1 MSNRV
6 LLESIVAKIGNG
18 IDAEQ
23 IDQPSDGM
31 FPISRIETIWDGVI
45 DFERVKY
52 AQVTK
57 AEIDKYALQSGDI
70 LFSHINSPTHIGK
83 TAIYRSDQPLIH
95 GINLLLIRVDQKKCY
110 PEYLNYYF
118 KSKNVR
124 ALFRARCKK
133 AVNQASLNQ
142 PDILELEVPLPPLTE
157 QKRIASLLA
166 RADRLRQLRRTAH
179 DLSDSVLQSVFLEM
193 FGDPFRNEKGW
204 ERIEIAELI
213 RSGDT
218 INYGV
223 VQPGDDFPN
232 GTPVIRVGDLDNLDK
247 DITSLKL
254 IDPKIEASYKRSRIV
269 GDEILIACVGSIGK
283 IALATEKM
291 KGFNIVRAVAR
302 VPADYSLVNRLFLA
316 AYLSMPIIQDFFQRE
331 TRTVAQPTLNITQIE
346 ETPILMPP
354 LSLQEEFAGVVARVE
369 SLRGRMG
376 ESVRQ
381 VEGLFESLLNQAFN
395 QI

>member
-1 MSNRV
+1 MNKYP
-6 LLESIVAKIGNG
+6 IVPLGEVCDFVYGDGLKEADRKGGDVPVYGSNG
-18 IDAEQ
+18 IVGWHDEALTKGETLIVGRKGSIGEVHFSKVPCWAIDTTYFIEKTKVPCDFTWLYYTLKALDLTRLNKSAAIPGLNREDAYEQ
-23 IDQPSDGM
+23 KI
-31 FPISRIETIWDGVI
+31 
-45 DFERVKY
+45 
-52 AQVTK
+52 
-57 AEIDKYALQSGDI
+57 
-70 LFSHINSPTHIGK
+70 
-83 TAIYRSDQPLIH
+83 
-95 GINLLLIRVDQKKCY
+95 
-110 PEYLNYYF
+110 
-118 KSKNVR
+118 
-124 ALFRARCKK
+124 
-133 AVNQASLNQ
+133 
-142 PDILELEVPLPPLTE
+142 PLPPLTE

-179 DLSDSVLQSVFLEM
+179 DLCDALIQSVFLEM

-254 IDPKIEASYKRSRIV
+254 IDPKIEANYKRSRIV

-376 ESVRQ
+376 ESARQ
-381 VEGLFESLLNQAFN
+381 VDGLFESLLAEAFS
-395 QI
+395 

>member
-1 MSNRV
+1 MKWELRTLGDLGEWGSGGTPLSSTPEYYNGTIPWLIIEDLNDGV
-6 LLESIVAKIGNG
+6 VTSSQKTITELGLKNSSAKIVEPGTLLIAMYGSIGKLG
-18 IDAEQ
+18 I
-23 IDQPSDGM
+23 
-31 FPISRIETIWDGVI
+31 
-45 DFERVKY
+45 
-52 AQVTK
+52 
-57 AEIDKYALQSGDI
+57 SGIRCATNQAIAFCRHNPELVDVNFLFYYL
-70 LFSHINSPTHIGK
+70 LFSREKLLDMGKGNTQQNIGQAVLK
-83 TAIYRSDQPLIH
+83 
-95 GINLLLIRVDQKKCY
+95 
-110 PEYLNYYF
+110 EYE
-118 KSKNVR
+118 
-124 ALFRARCKK
+124 
-133 AVNQASLNQ
+133 
-142 PDILELEVPLPPLTE
+142 IPLPPLTE

-166 RADRLRQLRRTAH
+166 RADRLRHLRRTAH
-179 DLSDSVLQSVFLEM
+179 ELGETLLQSVFLEM

-204 ERIEIAELI
+204 ERIEVAELI

-369 SLRGRMG
+369 SLRGRMSEG
-376 ESVRQ
+376 ERQ
-381 VEGLFESLLNQAFN
+381 VEGLFESLLAEAFS
-395 QI
+395 